1 MVIKLLTYTLSED
14 SVGVS
19 NEEYIEGEGIKYK
32 ELNLEKNINGYEHN
46 CSDISSCNVSALD
59 DIRTKNINKYINNR

>member
-1 MVIKLLTYTLSED
+1 M
-14 SVGVS
+14 GVS

-32 ELNLEKNINGYEHN
+32 ELNLEKKINGYEHKR
-46 CSDISSCNVSALD
+46 SDISSCNVSALD